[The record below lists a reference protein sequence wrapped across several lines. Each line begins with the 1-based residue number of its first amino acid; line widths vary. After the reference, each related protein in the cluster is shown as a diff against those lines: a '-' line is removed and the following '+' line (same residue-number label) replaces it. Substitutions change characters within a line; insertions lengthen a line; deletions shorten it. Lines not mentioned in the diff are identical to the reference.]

1 MSAMTA
7 PEFWFS
13 QDRMLTVDDMEDM
26 PDDEF
31 RYELDDGVLVVSPAP
46 SNLHQLAVTRLTMLL
61 SGACPDDLLVLA
73 GPGINLGR
81 FQHRVPDVAVI
92 RWTSFREPFPED
104 PPVLAVEVASPR
116 TRVYDRNRKKDVY
129 EEFGVA
135 SYWIF
140 EPDEVRPD
148 LTVFELRRGRY
159 AQVAQVT
166 GDTPYHAVRPFPVS
180 VVPAALVAR
189 PPAPAP

>member
-46 SNLHQLAVTRLTMLL
+46 GNLHQLAVTRLTMLL
-61 SGACPDDLLVLA
+61 SGAGPDDLLVLA
-73 GPGINLGR
+73 GPGINLSR

-92 RWTSFREPFPED
+92 RWASFREPFPED

-116 TRVYDRNRKKDVY
+116 TRVYDRNRKEDVY
-129 EEFGVA
+129 EKFGIK
-135 SYWIF
+135 SYWIV
-140 EPDEVRPD
+140 EPDAERPS
-148 LTVFELRRGRY
+148 LTAFELRRRRY
-159 AQVAQVT
+159 AEVAQVV
-166 GDTPYHAVRPFPVS
+166 GDQRYQAGRPFPVS
-180 VVPAALVAR
+180 VVPASLVAM
-189 PPAPAP
+189 PSAS